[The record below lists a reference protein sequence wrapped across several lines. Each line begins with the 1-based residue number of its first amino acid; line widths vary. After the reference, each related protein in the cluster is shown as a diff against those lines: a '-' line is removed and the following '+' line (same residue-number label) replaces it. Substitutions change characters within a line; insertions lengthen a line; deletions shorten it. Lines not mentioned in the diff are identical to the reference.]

1 MLKLATNNGCFSN
14 DSNFVMDSLFLF
26 DGLFQG
32 EVLFSMRV
40 SVSTMA
46 REEDPGTPTLL
57 GGCRDPQSSS
67 WGLQEDI
74 FLSGFYVMTLMV
86 LTMLWLGVPGKS
98 VWK

>member
-1 MLKLATNNGCFSN
+1 
-14 DSNFVMDSLFLF
+14 MDNLFLF
-26 DGLFQG
+26 DVLFLG

-40 SVSTMA
+40 SFSKISP
-46 REEDPGTPTLL
+46 EEDPGTPTLL
-57 GGCRDPQSSS
+57 GGCRYPQRSS